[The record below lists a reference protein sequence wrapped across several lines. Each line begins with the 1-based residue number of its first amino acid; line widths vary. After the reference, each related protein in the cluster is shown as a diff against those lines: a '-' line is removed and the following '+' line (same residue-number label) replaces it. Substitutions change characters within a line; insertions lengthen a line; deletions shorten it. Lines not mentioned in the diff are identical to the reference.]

1 AGKELL
7 DRQGPVQ
14 APRPLFEHG
23 RAEARGQ
30 RIDFRDTQASPRL
43 RAGARGP
50 REGRSPGA
58 ACPGGEGGMKAIA
71 VFGRKGGSGKT
82 LLSHFLSHGMS
93 LLDFTTIML
102 QTDVRTARPPEIID
116 TRSYMLASTR
126 GDGTDLTL
134 IQKVIDKASALPNSV
149 LVMDGG
155 ANRRNLD
162 LALAPLADLVLV
174 PTGYSAEDIAVAE
187 QDYWELTGR
196 LSEVGSSAEV
206 YIVMNR
212 WPGLTRKLNHIQQK
226 QWVREFLARCDR
238 QDNLFPYFVPDMP
251 SLLDMAH
258 GE

>member
-1 AGKELL
+1 
-7 DRQGPVQ
+7 
-14 APRPLFEHG
+14 
-23 RAEARGQ
+23 
-30 RIDFRDTQASPRL
+30 
-43 RAGARGP
+43 
-50 REGRSPGA
+50 
-58 ACPGGEGGMKAIA
+58 MKAIA

-258 GE
+258 GEDPKYTPLIDGRARSFARLVARKLGMAGMDGMADMDAADLTDEDDGSAPPAHAVLAAE

>member
-1 AGKELL
+1 
-7 DRQGPVQ
+7 
-14 APRPLFEHG
+14 
-23 RAEARGQ
+23 
-30 RIDFRDTQASPRL
+30 
-43 RAGARGP
+43 
-50 REGRSPGA
+50 
-58 ACPGGEGGMKAIA
+58 MKAIA

-93 LLDFTTIML
+93 LLDYTTIML
-102 QTDVRTARPPEIID
+102 QTDVRTARPPEIIN

-134 IQKVIDKASALPNSV
+134 IQKVIDKAGALPNSV

-187 QDYWELTGR
+187 QDYWELSGR
-196 LSEVGSSAEV
+196 LAEVESSAEV

-226 QWVREFLARCDR
+226 QWVREFLSRCDR
-238 QDNLFPYFVPDMP
+238 QGNLFPYFVPDMP

-258 GE
+258 GEDPKYTPLIDGRARAFARLVARKLGLAGGEGAVDWDSTEEDDGSSFSSKHAVLAAE